1 LAVQM
6 RKSARLEDPGAELL
20 DQLTG
25 AWDRYGRVALI
36 AIGVV
41 AVVVLAAVMMLRARG
56 NAEDQASGKL
66 MEADLLFWQ
75 GDYARSV
82 QSARQTYQ
90 QYGQTPSGMDA
101 HRIAGDA
108 QFWQG
113 NFGDA
118 VTEYH
123 TYLDHVKTGPLSDAV
138 RRSLAYTLESQKDP
152 RTNRPLTSAI
162 QEARGLYLGLV
173 GKFDRESSGE
183 FLEDAARCDRTLGRS
198 SDAIADLQRL
208 DKEFGE
214 TQAAQR
220 GRMELAEIQA
230 ASGAVPQGH

>member
-1 LAVQM
+1 MAVQM

-20 DQLTG
+20 DQVTG
-25 AWDRYGRVALI
+25 AWDRYGRITLI

-41 AVVVLAAVMMLRARG
+41 AVVVLAAVMMLRARSG
-56 NAEDQASGKL
+56 AEEQAAGKL
-66 MEADLLFWQ
+66 MESDLMFWQ

-90 QYGQTPSGMDA
+90 QYGQTPSGIDA

-113 NFGDA
+113 NFADA
-118 VTEYH
+118 VTEYR
-123 TYLDHVKTGPLSDAV
+123 TYLDHTKTGPLADAV

-152 RTNRPLTSAI
+152 RTNRPLTSAV
-162 QEARGLYLGLV
+162 QEARDLYLGLV

-183 FLEDAARCDRTLGRS
+183 FLEAAARCDRTLGHS
-198 SDAIADLQRL
+198 AEAIQDLQRL

-214 TQAAQR
+214 TQAAQH

-230 ASGAVPQGH
+230 ATGAVPQAH